1 MEESRVDD
9 ITPVA
14 SAATPA
20 TLSDIPPPIH
30 EHVDEVTGLEPPEQL
45 LTPENSRSET
55 SSNNENASSEE
66 KPALRRR
73 TSTRVTRA
81 SMRTAQL
88 ETPETDSND
97 NSSATNDDVPVNGVV
112 EGKKSQSSQLR
123 HSIAVMESSL
133 WGERTGDAETHVE
146 ADKHTFVPDTPISE
160 SSQETPSGEVDTSLQ
175 QRTLRKRVGRSSA
188 KGDEGAPDQENDG
201 TAEHEESDEQQ
212 PLRRS
217 SRRSILEKASGLV
230 DRDDSVLGK
239 RTRSATK
246 KDKEPDWRSSLRPR
260 KATEEESTTSTT
272 QPPAT
277 KKRRVS
283 DSDLPAKKSQEEEEE
298 STDDDEAP
306 TRAPRYIPK
315 RWLAHGLYS
324 GQEPTDA
331 PPVQSRNK
339 TSRRRSRANGYRK
352 LLPLPM
358 FAGDRLLQNG
368 RDFQLPFDIFS
379 PLPPGQPKP
388 NEWRKTNKSTEIQI
402 AQIY

>member
-1 MEESRVDD
+1 MKESRVDD
-9 ITPVA
+9 TTPVA

-30 EHVDEVTGLEPPEQL
+30 EHVDEITGLETPEQL
-45 LTPENSRSET
+45 LTPENCRSET
-55 SSNNENASSEE
+55 SSNNENASNEE

-97 NSSATNDDVPVNGVV
+97 NSSATNDDGPVNGVA
-112 EGKKSQSSQLR
+112 EGEKSQSSQLR
-123 HSIAVMESSL
+123 HSIAIMESSL
-133 WGERTGDAETHVE
+133 WGEEMGDAETHV
-146 ADKHTFVPDTPISE
+146 DKHTFVPDTPISE
-160 SSQETPSGEVDTSLQ
+160 SSQDTPSGEVNTSLQ

-188 KGDEGAPDQENDG
+188 KGEEGTPDQEND
-201 TAEHEESDEQQ
+201 TAEHKESNEQQ

-217 SRRSILEKASGLV
+217 FRRSTLEKASELV
-230 DRDDSVLGK
+230 DRDDNVLGK

-246 KDKEPDWRSSLRPR
+246 KEKEPDRRSSLRPR
-260 KATEEESTTSTT
+260 KVAEEESATSTT

-283 DSDLPAKKSQEEEEE
+283 DSDLPATKSQQEEEED

-306 TRAPRYIPK
+306 TTAPRYIPK

-358 FAGDRLLQNG
+358 FAGDRLLQSG

-388 NEWRKTNKSTEIQI
+388 NEWRKTNKSTKTEQHKF
-402 AQIY
+402 Y

>member
-1 MEESRVDD
+1 MT
-9 ITPVA
+9 ILPPVA
-14 SAATPA
+14 SAANPA

-30 EHVDEVTGLEPPEQL
+30 EHVDEITGLETPEQL
-45 LTPENSRSET
+45 LTPENCRSET
-55 SSNNENASSEE
+55 SSNNENASNEE

-73 TSTRVTRA
+73 TSTRVTRT

-97 NSSATNDDVPVNGVV
+97 NSSATNDDVPVNGVA
-112 EGKKSQSSQLR
+112 EGEKSQSSQLR
-123 HSIAVMESSL
+123 HSIAIMESSL
-133 WGERTGDAETHVE
+133 WGEEIDAETHV
-146 ADKHTFVPDTPISE
+146 DKHTFVPDTPISE
-160 SSQETPSGEVDTSLQ
+160 SSQDTPSGEVNTSLQ

-188 KGDEGAPDQENDG
+188 KGEEGTPDQEND
-201 TAEHEESDEQQ
+201 TAEHKESNEQL

-217 SRRSILEKASGLV
+217 FRRSTLEKASELV
-230 DRDDSVLGK
+230 DRDDNVLGK

-246 KDKEPDWRSSLRPR
+246 KEKEPDRRSSLRPR
-260 KATEEESTTSTT
+260 KVAEEESATSTT

-283 DSDLPAKKSQEEEEE
+283 DSDLPAKKSQQEEEED

-306 TRAPRYIPK
+306 TTAPRYIPK

-358 FAGDRLLQNG
+358 FAGDRLLQSG

-388 NEWRKTNKSTEIQI
+388 NEWRKTNKSTKTEQHKF
-402 AQIY
+402 Y

>member
-1 MEESRVDD
+1 MKESRVDD
-9 ITPVA
+9 TTPVA

-20 TLSDIPPPIH
+20 TLSDIPPSIH
-30 EHVDEVTGLEPPEQL
+30 EHVDEITGLETPEQL
-45 LTPENSRSET
+45 LTPENCRSET
-55 SSNNENASSEE
+55 SSNNENASNEE

-73 TSTRVTRA
+73 MSTRVTRA

-88 ETPETDSND
+88 ETPETDSSD
-97 NSSATNDDVPVNGVV
+97 NSSAMNDDGPVNGVA
-112 EGKKSQSSQLR
+112 EGEKSQSSQLR
-123 HSIAVMESSL
+123 HSIAMMESSL
-133 WGERTGDAETHVE
+133 WGEKMGDAETHV
-146 ADKHTFVPDTPISE
+146 DKPTFVPDTPISE
-160 SSQETPSGEVDTSLQ
+160 SSQDTPSGEVNTSLQ

-188 KGDEGAPDQENDG
+188 KGEEGTPDQEND
-201 TAEHEESDEQQ
+201 TAEHKESNEQQ

-217 SRRSILEKASGLV
+217 FRRSTFEKASELV

-246 KDKEPDWRSSLRPR
+246 KGKEPDRRSSLRPR
-260 KATEEESTTSTT
+260 KVAEEESATSTT

-283 DSDLPAKKSQEEEEE
+283 DSDLSAKKSQQEEED

-306 TRAPRYIPK
+306 TTTPRYIPK

-352 LLPLPM
+352 ILPLPM
-358 FAGDRLLQNG
+358 FAGDRLLQSG

-388 NEWRKTNKSTEIQI
+388 NEWRKTNKSTKTGPHKF
-402 AQIY
+402 Y